1 MSEHR
6 PPVWRAWL
14 AEALGTALLVLG
26 GLSGVALANAG
37 VLPKLAAY
45 SVAPG
50 LTILALVYMLSDL
63 SGAHLNPAVTLAFAL
78 RGSFPW
84 ARLPGYW
91 AAQLLGALIGGGAL
105 AALIGVP
112 KPGGQLPHAG
122 TFWLEV
128 ACTALLTLV
137 ILAAA
142 KRKAEV
148 GTEAGI
154 VVAGTLALCAFVGGS
169 VSAVTLNTALAL
181 AWAVFGGAGGGAWPH
196 VLGPLLGS
204 VLAVGL
210 TWALRGGLDGQEA
223 SAAQGEQAK
232 QG

>member
-1 MSEHR
+1 MSEQGQPAWR
-6 PPVWRAWL
+6 PWL
-14 AEALGTALLVLG
+14 AETLGTALLTVG

-84 ARLPGYW
+84 ARAPAYW
-91 AAQLLGALIGGGAL
+91 TAQVLGALMGGGAL
-105 AALIGVP
+105 SALIEVP
-112 KPGGQLPHAG
+112 RPGGQLPPG
-122 TFWLEV
+122 GVFWLEV

-148 GTEAGI
+148 GTQAGI

-169 VSAVTLNTALAL
+169 VAAVTLNTALAL
-181 AWAVFGGAGGGAWPH
+181 AWGTFGGAGLGAWPNL
-196 VLGPLLGS
+196 LGPLLGS
-204 VLAVGL
+204 TLAAGL
-210 TWALRGGLDGQEA
+210 TWALRGGLDGQEM
-223 SAAQGEQAK
+223 SAAQGERAEE
-232 QG
+232 G